1 MTKSGEKNQVSRK
14 LTKKRRGNT
23 ACNDLIMVIM
33 TAYICQVL
41 PVPGTMLSVVDA
53 LSLYP
58 YCNYMTQT
66 HFIPITT

>member
-1 MTKSGEKNQVSRK
+1 
-14 LTKKRRGNT
+14 
-23 ACNDLIMVIM
+23 M

>member
-33 TAYICQVL
+33 IAYIYQVL
-41 PVPGTMLSVVDA
+41 SVPGIMLSVVYA
-53 LSLYP
+53 LSLNP
-58 YCNYMTQT
+58 YYNYMTQT